1 MCNQITVNTFWFRKI
16 LKKVTSLFLRNLR
29 LNIVNYLQNLYAIF
43 SEENNKRRKETAANN
58 ILLH

>member
-1 MCNQITVNTFWFRKI
+1 MYSNNSQYFLVSTNI
-16 LKKVTSLFLRNLR
+16 KKVTSLFPRNLR

-43 SEENNKRRKETAANN
+43 SEKNNKRRKETAANN